1 VTVLRRPVTGG
12 YCVNWELLTAPEFE
26 RAARKC
32 KGVCLLPIGVLEK
45 HGDHLPLGQDVIF
58 SHAIATLAAQKEL
71 AIVFPQYYFG
81 QIYEAKHQPGTIA
94 IRSELLL
101 SILESICDEISRNGL
116 KKIILVNGHG
126 GNSKMLPYFCQL
138 MLEREK
144 DYMVFFSEVYL
155 GSPATNKLFKAK
167 VDEHAG
173 EKETSCMLVLRPEL
187 VKAGKTGNYGM
198 PKERL
203 AKLKKVGLYSGI
215 LWYSDHPGHYCSDGT
230 PGTLAKGEALVRANV
245 SHLAEQIRTVK
256 RDTTTMRLHSEF
268 YERANK
274 PHTRSS

>member
-1 VTVLRRPVTGG
+1 M
-12 YCVNWELLTAPEFE
+12 NWELLTAPEFE
-26 RAARKC
+26 RAVTKC
-32 KGVCLLPIGVLEK
+32 KGVCLLPLGVLEK
-45 HGDHLPLGQDVIF
+45 HGDHLPIGQDVIF
-58 SHAIATLAAQKEL
+58 SHTIATLAAQKEL

-81 QIYEAKHQPGTIA
+81 QIYEARHQPGTVA

-101 SILESICDEISRNGL
+101 AILESLCDEIARNGL

-144 DYMVFFSEVYL
+144 DYVVFFSDVYT
-155 GSPATNKLFKAK
+155 GSTATKKVLKAK

-173 EKETSCMLVLRPEL
+173 EIETSCMLFLRPEL
-187 VKAGKTGNYGM
+187 VRAGKTGNYGM

-203 AKLKKVGLYSGI
+203 ANLKKAGLYSGI

-230 PGTLAKGEALVRANV
+230 PGTRAKGKALVKANV
-245 SHLAEQIRTVK
+245 SHLATQIRTVK
-256 RDTTTMRLHSEF
+256 RDTTTMSLSSEF
-268 YERANK
+268 FKRTKK